1 MANLET
7 TKTKRR
13 FWLLGSIRVNEFY
26 SFAKLYR
33 KENAMAVDLKG
44 LEKRREER
52 RREEEEEEETLPPG
66 ILFVLLMTWFIIL
79 FFSFAF
85 LSILVDALMSFRAQ

>member
-13 FWLLGSIRVNEFY
+13 FWLWGSIRVNEFY

-52 RREEEEEEETLPPG
+52 RREEEEETLPPG
-66 ILFVLLMTWFIIL
+66 ILFALLIISFIIL
-79 FFSFAF
+79 FFSVAF

>member
-52 RREEEEEEETLPPG
+52 RREEEEEETLPPG
-66 ILFVLLMTWFIIL
+66 ILFVLLMISFIIS
-79 FFSFAF
+79 FFSVAF

>member
-52 RREEEEEEETLPPG
+52 RREEEEETLPPG
-66 ILFVLLMTWFIIL
+66 ILFVLLMISFIIS
-79 FFSFAF
+79 FFSVAF

>member
-52 RREEEEEEETLPPG
+52 RREEEEETLPPG
-66 ILFVLLMTWFIIL
+66 ILFALLIISFIIL
-79 FFSFAF
+79 FFSVAF

>member
-33 KENAMAVDLKG
+33 KENAMAVDLKD

-52 RREEEEEEETLPPG
+52 RREEEETWPPE
-66 ILFVLLMTWFIIL
+66 VLLALLIKYCLFIL
-79 FFSFAF
+79 FFLVAF
-85 LSILVDALMSFRAQ
+85 LSIVPDALMILRAQ

>member
-1 MANLET
+1 M
-7 TKTKRR
+7 
-13 FWLLGSIRVNEFY
+13 GSIRVNEFY

-52 RREEEEEEETLPPG
+52 RREEEEETLPPG
-66 ILFVLLMTWFIIL
+66 ILFALLIISFIIL
-79 FFSFAF
+79 FFSVAF

>member
-33 KENAMAVDLKG
+33 KENAMAVDLKD

-52 RREEEEEEETLPPG
+52 RRREEEETWPPE
-66 ILFVLLMTWFIIL
+66 VLLALLIKYCLFIL
-79 FFSFAF
+79 FFLVAF
-85 LSILVDALMSFRAQ
+85 LSIVPDALMILRAQ

>member
-1 MANLET
+1 
-7 TKTKRR
+7 
-13 FWLLGSIRVNEFY
+13 VNEFY

-52 RREEEEEEETLPPG
+52 RREEEEEETLPPG
-66 ILFVLLMTWFIIL
+66 ILFALLIISFIIL
-79 FFSFAF
+79 FFSVAF

>member
-52 RREEEEEEETLPPG
+52 RREEEEETLPPG
-66 ILFVLLMTWFIIL
+66 ILFALLMTWFIIL